1 MLELI
6 LGADAHLWA
15 TVARWY
21 GEFALTI
28 LIVVI
33 AVQRPDQARRSN
45 TRQRVRN
52 DTHRRRVREYYWL
65 QSGRTWRPSLA
76 SSM

>member
-15 TVARWY
+15 TVGRWY

-28 LIVVI
+28 FIVVI
-33 AVQRPDQARRSN
+33 AVQLRPDQAPRSN
-45 TRQRVRN
+45 TRQ
-52 DTHRRRVREYYWL
+52 
-65 QSGRTWRPSLA
+65 
-76 SSM
+76 

>member
-45 TRQRVRN
+45 TRQ
-52 DTHRRRVREYYWL
+52 
-65 QSGRTWRPSLA
+65 
-76 SSM
+76 